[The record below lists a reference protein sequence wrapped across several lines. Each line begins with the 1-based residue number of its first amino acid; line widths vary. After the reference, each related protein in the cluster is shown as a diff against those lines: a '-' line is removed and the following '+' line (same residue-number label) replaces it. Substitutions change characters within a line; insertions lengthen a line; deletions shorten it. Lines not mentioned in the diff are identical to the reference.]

1 MPPPWLRRPVSVT
14 AWLLMSTLALI
25 GSPLLLAGAELAS
38 LVRRDDRPRIAARV
52 VLAYFLRELTTLVA
66 CGGLWV
72 ASGCGLWMQT
82 RRLRDWHWRLLGW
95 FVGGLANAAFRTV
108 QIRVAEEGTEEALQ
122 KLSEDGPVL
131 VFSRHAGPADTV
143 LLIDRLLR
151 RFERRPSVVF
161 KEAIALDPSVDLIS
175 HRLPHA
181 VLDTDDREQCEARIV
196 HAAESMGQR
205 GALLLFPEGGNF
217 SPERRLKA
225 LGSLRRRGHR
235 QAAQRGEQMHH
246 VLPPRPSGALCAL
259 DAAPDAPVVFAAHT
273 GLGLAAYPREIWREL
288 PVGGTLH
295 TRMWLVARDEVPS
308 DNDARCTWL
317 NDWFQRID
325 DWIDVHGTE
334 PSAGRS
340 RPRDGASAG

>member
-1 MPPPWLRRPVSVT
+1 MGMPPPWLRRPVSVT

-25 GSPLLLAGAELAS
+25 LSPLLLAAAEVDS
-38 LVRRDDRPRIAARV
+38 LVRQDDRSRIAARV

-72 ASGCGLWMQT
+72 LSGCGLWMKT
-82 RRLRDWHWRLLGW
+82 RRLQDWHWRLLRW
-95 FVGGLANAAFRTV
+95 FVSGLANAAFRTV
-108 QIRVAEEGTEEALQ
+108 QIRVAEEGTKEAIQELA
-122 KLSEDGPVL
+122 EDGPVL

-143 LLIDRLLR
+143 LLIDLLLR

-196 HAAESMGQR
+196 RAAESMGQR

-217 SPERRLKA
+217 SQERRRKA
-225 LGSLRRRGHR
+225 LKSLRRRGHR
-235 QAAQRGEQMHH
+235 QAAERGEQMQH
-246 VLPPRPSGALCAL
+246 VLPPRPSGALSAL

-295 TRMWLVARDEVPS
+295 TRMWLVPRDQVPS
-308 DNDARCTWL
+308 DNDERSMWL
-317 NDWFQRID
+317 NDWFKQID
-325 DWIDVHGTE
+325 DWIEAHGTE
-334 PSAGRS
+334 PSLG
-340 RPRDGASAG
+340 

>member
-1 MPPPWLRRPVSVT
+1 MGLPPAWLRRPVSVT

-25 GSPLLLAGAELAS
+25 LSPLLLAGAELVSAA
-38 LVRRDDRPRIAARV
+38 RRDERPRIAARV
-52 VLAYFLRELTTLVA
+52 VLAYFLRELTTLIA
-66 CGGLWV
+66 CGALWLASGGGLW
-72 ASGCGLWMQT
+72 MHT
-82 RRLRDWHWRLLGW
+82 RRLQDWHWRLLSW
-95 FVGGLANAAFRTV
+95 FVSGLANAAFRTV
-108 QIRVAEEGTEEALQ
+108 RIQVAEEGTEEALRQ
-122 KLSEDGPVL
+122 LAEDGPVL

-151 RFERRPSVVF
+151 RFERHPSVVF

-196 HAAESMGQR
+196 HAAESMGRR

-225 LGSLRRRGHR
+225 LRSLRRRGHR
-235 QAAQRGEQMHH
+235 QAARRGAQMHH
-246 VLPPRPSGALCAL
+246 VMPPRPSGALSAL

-273 GLGLAAYPREIWREL
+273 GLGLAAYPRAIWREL

-295 TRMWLVARDEVPS
+295 TRMWLVPRDQVPPGH
-308 DNDARCTWL
+308 DERCTWL
-317 NDWFQRID
+317 NDWWKQID
-325 DWIDVHGTE
+325 DWIDIHGTE
-334 PSAGRS
+334 PSAG
-340 RPRDGASAG
+340 